1 MQGLLRAAPLH
12 ELLRLHQL
20 CRFRAL
26 QPGITFPLQPG
37 TDPHLPGRSSGGTSL
52 QRAGQDAYPPV
63 QFSPFAALTG
73 HDAAIAEA
81 ARLTDERPILDESV
95 KQEISDLLQLASTD
109 SNLVLNIVYFVPDER
124 KAGGSYTEISGRI
137 KKLIQHE
144 KLLIMDTGTRIP
156 VEEIVK
162 ISINATLALKVCP

>member
-1 MQGLLRAAPLH
+1 MNWQAEDKYADIINLPHHVSRNHPQMSMADRAA
-12 ELLRLHQL
+12 
-20 CRFRAL
+20 
-26 QPGITFPLQPG
+26 
-37 TDPHLPGRSSGGTSL
+37 
-52 QRAGQDAYPPV
+52 

-109 SNLVLNIVYFVPDER
+109 SNLVLNIVYFVPDAR
-124 KAGGSYTEISGRI
+124 KTGGAYKEITGRI
-137 KKLIQHE
+137 KKLLPHE

-156 VEEIVK
+156 VEDIVAVTENE
-162 ISINATLALKVCP
+162 SGCYSLSMTQLN

>member
-1 MQGLLRAAPLH
+1 MRSVHSGVVHTISRNHPQMGMANRAA
-12 ELLRLHQL
+12 
-20 CRFRAL
+20 
-26 QPGITFPLQPG
+26 
-37 TDPHLPGRSSGGTSL
+37 
-52 QRAGQDAYPPV
+52 

-109 SNLVLNIVYFVPDER
+109 SNLVLNIVYFVPDAR

-137 KKLIQHE
+137 KKLLPHE
-144 KLLIMDTGTRIP
+144 KLLILDTGTRIP
-156 VEEIVK
+156 VEDIVK
-162 ISINATLALKVCP
+162 VYKTPGA